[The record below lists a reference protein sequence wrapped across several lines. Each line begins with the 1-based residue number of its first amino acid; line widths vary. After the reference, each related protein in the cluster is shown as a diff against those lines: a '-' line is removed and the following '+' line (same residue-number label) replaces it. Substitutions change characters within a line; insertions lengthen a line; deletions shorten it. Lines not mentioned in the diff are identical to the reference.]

1 MTKPKILIYHFS
13 HDPEEFDID
22 RFDAFAIKDRTDW
35 NGAPSLVVP
44 LTSGKMRSIT
54 NRILY
59 IPQDHFKHK
68 DVYFMI
74 DNVKYK
80 FPNKSIQEIYK
91 ILSEVIYEKIVE
103 YQLSVLNGQHSSV

>member
-13 HDPEEFDID
+13 YDPEEFDID
-22 RFDAFAIKDRTDW
+22 RFDSFAIKDGTDW

-44 LTSGKMRSIT
+44 LTTPNLRGIM

-59 IPQDHFKHK
+59 IPQDHFRHK

-74 DNVKYK
+74 DKVKYE
-80 FPNKSIQEIYK
+80 FPNKPIQEIYK
-91 ILSEVIYEKIVE
+91 VLSEVIYEKIVE
-103 YQLSVLNGQHSSV
+103 YQLSVLNGQHSSI